1 MTGDE
6 LKEKIKSIF
15 AAVFPS
21 EEFRWDKKQEEF
33 PQWDSLSHMEL
44 VGKMEEALGVR
55 FAMEEIMGF
64 NTPNDFL
71 KVLSQKF
78 GHTPAS

>member
-1 MTGDE
+1 MTHDE
-6 LKEKIKSIF
+6 VKEKVKSIF
-15 AAVFPS
+15 EAVFPG

-44 VGKMEEALGVR
+44 VGKMEETMGVR

-64 NTPNDFL
+64 NTPDDFL
-71 KVLSQKF
+71 KVISKKLESVS
-78 GHTPAS
+78 AA